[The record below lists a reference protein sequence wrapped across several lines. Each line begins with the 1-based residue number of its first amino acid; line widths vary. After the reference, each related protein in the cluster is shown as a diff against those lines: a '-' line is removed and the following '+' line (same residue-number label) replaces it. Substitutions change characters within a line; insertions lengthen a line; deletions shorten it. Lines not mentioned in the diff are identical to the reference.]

1 MAWNI
6 AAECISIVFLS
17 IILVYSHKGA
27 LLPSWK
33 NRMFQ
38 CCLGATF
45 AAMVSNVLSTL
56 LLANPD
62 WADSWLCWGITE
74 IYFLAT
80 PLMGLAYYC
89 YTAATVFE
97 EHAGGRLACILGI
110 LPGILYAVLVL
121 INPLTGVLFSIQA
134 GVYLRGPL
142 IITTYLIFYFYCLIS
157 VVLVRV
163 YRSWLEPQIYKILF
177 VFPLIAA
184 SVIVVQQLFPAVILS
199 GSAATTAILLIYL
212 YLQNKQSLLD
222 PLTGRAIV
230 LNFRK

>member
-1 MAWNI
+1 MSWNI

-17 IILVYSHKGA
+17 IILVYAYKGT

-56 LLANPD
+56 LLASPH
-62 WADSWLCWGITE
+62 WVDSWLCWGVTE

-97 EHAGGRLACILGI
+97 EHAGGRRALWLGI
-110 LPGILYAVLVL
+110 LPGVLYAVLVL
-121 INPLTGVLFSIQA
+121 LNPWTGMLFTIRA
-134 GVYLRGPL
+134 GVYLRGPW
-142 IITTYLIFYFYCLIS
+142 IITTYLIFYFYDTEKSTFCGFREDLS
-157 VVLVRV
+157 RLSRRSQRNKKPPAMRV
-163 YRSWLEPQIYKILF
+163 GKKSYTVESP
-177 VFPLIAA
+177 
-184 SVIVVQQLFPAVILS
+184 
-199 GSAATTAILLIYL
+199 
-212 YLQNKQSLLD
+212 
-222 PLTGRAIV
+222 
-230 LNFRK
+230 FRIK

>member
-17 IILVYSHKGA
+17 IILVYSHKGT

-62 WADSWLCWGITE
+62 WADSWLCWGVTE

-97 EHAGGRLACILGI
+97 EHAGGRLVFGFSRF
-110 LPGILYAVLVL
+110 LY
-121 INPLTGVLFSIQA
+121 FF
-134 GVYLRGPL
+134 
-142 IITTYLIFYFYCLIS
+142 IFFQKKC
-157 VVLVRV
+157 
-163 YRSWLEPQIYKILF
+163 
-177 VFPLIAA
+177 
-184 SVIVVQQLFPAVILS
+184 
-199 GSAATTAILLIYL
+199 
-212 YLQNKQSLLD
+212 
-222 PLTGRAIV
+222 
-230 LNFRK
+230 